1 MNVRTRL
8 SLTLAAVVAIT
19 ALPGALAGC
28 GQKKQDTGP
37 SCRQIVTYM
46 MRIREMGT
54 FDERGAIE
62 ECRRQKWT
70 AKQRKCLYTA
80 KSIDA
85 MAACVPKIKVTNPGK
100 GNLPMPEWHP
110 PVEAPLE
117 TGPQRLER
125 EAAEKAEREAAAAGS
140 GKGAMAPAP
149 AAPPPMPAPAPKS
162 APAPAKAM

>member
-1 MNVRTRL
+1 MNARTRL

-19 ALPGALAGC
+19 ALAGC
-28 GQKKQDTGP
+28 GQKKKDNGP
-37 SCRQIVTYM
+37 TCRQIVSYM

-70 AKQRKCLYTA
+70 VTQRKCLYTA

-85 MAACVPKIKVTNPGK
+85 MSACVPKIKVANPGK

-110 PVEAPLE
+110 PVEAPIE
-117 TGPQRLER
+117 PGPQRLER
-125 EAAEKAEREAAAAGS
+125 EAAEKAAREAAEAEKRGNRP
-140 GKGAMAPAP
+140 MTPAP
-149 AAPPPMPAPAPKS
+149 ETPAPMPAPAPKS
-162 APAPAKAM
+162 APAPAPAKAM